1 MLRALIWF
9 TMLGALAGGAVGS
22 IFGYR
27 LALFWFDPG
36 NNTHVQA
43 ALCPCL
49 ANAQD
54 AIHMFFRS
62 QATGCVVG
70 VVLFNVVGLLFRK
83 KLAQRAAARTAKNTI
98 PPQA

>member
-1 MLRALIWF
+1 MLRALTWF
-9 TMLGALAGGAVGS
+9 TMLGAIVGGTIGS
-22 IFGYR
+22 ISGYR

-54 AIHMFFRS
+54 AIHMFLRS
-62 QATGCVVG
+62 QVIGMLIG
-70 VVLFNVVGLLFRK
+70 VVVFNLIGLLFRK
-83 KLAQRAAARTAKNTI
+83 KLSERAARRQAKTSQ
-98 PPQA
+98 PV

>member
-1 MLRALIWF
+1 
-9 TMLGALAGGAVGS
+9 
-22 IFGYR
+22 
-27 LALFWFDPG
+27 
-36 NNTHVQA
+36 
-43 ALCPCL
+43 
-49 ANAQD
+49 
-54 AIHMFFRS
+54 MFFRS